1 MDNYNKKL
9 MSRKERIRW
18 EERNQYDDELFK
30 YLNKIMC
37 VLFAIVWVYAH
48 FFMFRPFDVRYQKP
62 KMFSSQQND
71 TIIMT
76 YNGHSTD
83 FPQAPNP
90 PPQKSNA
97 TYTSAIAEFQINGQ
111 KWQCGCRLASNG
123 ESCTLGIT
131 NDKRTLWRGTQ
142 FDELHMIDIGNK
154 KCFITKLVWQKE
166 VYDLPKNIQNKL
178 QYYIRNICD
187 CGTKKTL
194 LLILNAALIVVF
206 FMYQILKE
214 KEK

>member
-1 MDNYNKKL
+1 

-18 EERNQYDDELFK
+18 EERHKQAEESVKVLQ
-30 YLNKIMC
+30 KIMC
-37 VLFAIVWVYAH
+37 ILFAIVWVYAH

-90 PPQKSNA
+90 PPKRSNA

-142 FDELHMIDIGNK
+142 FDELHMIDIGK
-154 KCFITKLVWQKE
+154 KNVLLPNWCGKKKSMIYLKIFRINYSITFAIFV
-166 VYDLPKNIQNKL
+166 
-178 QYYIRNICD
+178 
-187 CGTKKTL
+187 
-194 LLILNAALIVVF
+194 IVG
-206 FMYQILKE
+206 LKRLYC
-214 KEK
+214 